1 LVSMKTELQGI
12 IFHSTNLYRR
22 LRCRNERYWLTMRY
36 LAILCIIL
44 TSTVCFTT
52 IAGQSNECGTEVPSS
67 NCDCTSN
74 TAGVLKYRRG
84 ILLMCDGNFWKA
96 LQFEEHPLGSDKSN
110 PGYSCKDLLDNGQ
123 TTDGVYWIFLG
134 DRREAFPVYCDMAG
148 GGWTLVF
155 KAVSGADK
163 RAYDA
168 FNSGDTYA
176 EDEMD
181 ALDVTNQYPNDYKNR
196 IVLKWGDFRPSEARV
211 VLYKDGSSVKE
222 LKFNAQGSDK
232 LNWFSKDKLTES
244 PWSDINTESPNAFS
258 IEGKTG
264 RNFFINRN
272 YGGCEEDAGWMGITG
287 PACDWEK
294 GFLNKMPNGNVIVY
308 SKLGGYSTWSQHE
321 NVGVADV
328 LAVYLR

>member
-1 LVSMKTELQGI
+1 
-12 IFHSTNLYRR
+12 
-22 LRCRNERYWLTMRY
+22 MRY

-44 TSTVCFTT
+44 TSTVCFT
-52 IAGQSNECGTEVPSS
+52 IAGKRNKCGTKLRAS
-67 NCDCTSN
+67 NCDCTSK
-74 TAGVLKYRRG
+74 TAGVLKYG
-84 ILLMCDGNFWKA
+84 GGKLLLCDGNDWKA
-96 LQFEEHPLGSDKSN
+96 LQFEGKAPGSDKSN

-123 TTDGVYWIFLG
+123 TADGVYWITLS

-163 RAYDA
+163 RANDA

-176 EDEMD
+176 EGEMD

-232 LNWFSKDKLTES
+232 LNWFSVDKLTES
-244 PWSDINTESPNAFS
+244 PWNDVKTEPRNVFS
-258 IEGKTG
+258 IAGSID

-272 YGGCEEDAGWMGITG
+272 YGGCEVDAGWMVITG
-287 PACDWEK
+287 PHCDWEK
-294 GFLNKMPNGNVIVY
+294 RFLNEMPNGNVILY
-308 SKLGGYSTWSQHE
+308 SKLDGYTSWNE
-321 NVGVADV
+321 YDNVGVADV

>member
-1 LVSMKTELQGI
+1 MKTEQQGI

-74 TAGVLKYRRG
+74 TAGVFKYHDG
-84 ILLMCDGNFWKA
+84 KGLLCNGYFWNPLRLTK
-96 LQFEEHPLGSDKSN
+96 LGSEMY

-123 TTDGVYWIFLG
+123 TVDGIYWITLS
-134 DRREAFPVYCDMAG
+134 DRKQAFPVYCDMAG

-163 RAYDA
+163 RAFDA
-168 FNSGDTYA
+168 FNSSDTYA
-176 EDEMD
+176 EGEMD

-196 IVLKWGDFRPSEARV
+196 IVLKWDDFDPSEARV

-232 LNWFSKDKLTES
+232 LNWFSVDKLTENS
-244 PWSDINTESPNAFS
+244 WSDVKTEPRNSFS
-258 IEGKTG
+258 IAG
-264 RNFFINRN
+264 REDRSFFINRN
-272 YGGCEEDAGWMGITG
+272 YGGCEVDAANWTVT
-287 PACDWEK
+287 
-294 GFLNKMPNGNVIVY
+294 PNGAITTSSALLMCWLFTCVKKQNQSEVI
-308 SKLGGYSTWSQHE
+308 
-321 NVGVADV
+321 
-328 LAVYLR
+328 